1 MQLLGVR
8 IDTLTRPEVLQQI
21 ELFLAS
27 GGHHSVFTPN
37 PEMLVKAYR
46 DTSFREVLNAGSLNV
61 CDGRG
66 VELLAPE
73 KVTRFS
79 GVDLMLDVC
88 ALAERS
94 QKSIFLLGSGSDLTV
109 QQLATRLQKQFPRL
123 VIAGFHKGASYQEQ
137 AFDAHRVGAPLLLPD
152 NPQEHT
158 EVVRAVESASPAI
171 LLVAF
176 GMGKQE
182 KWIAENI
189 RHLPSVRVA
198 IGVGG
203 AFDYLSGRVSR
214 APLLLRKLG
223 LEWLYRVIR
232 QPWRVGRIWNAVVVF
247 TYLVITK
254 K

>member
-8 IDTLTRPEVLQQI
+8 IDTLTRPEALQQI

-46 DTSFREVLNAGSLNV
+46 DTSFCEVLNAGSLNV

-66 VELLAPE
+66 VELLASE
-73 KVTRFS
+73 KVTRIS
-79 GVDLMLDVC
+79 GVDVMLDVC

-94 QKSIFLLGSGSDLTV
+94 QKSIFLLGSGSDVVV
-109 QQLATRLQKQFPRL
+109 QQLATRLHKQFPRL
-123 VIAGFHKGASYQEQ
+123 IIAGFHKGASYREQ
-137 AFDAHRVGAPLLLPD
+137 AFDAHRVGAPLLVPND
-152 NPQEHT
+152 PAEDA
-158 EVVRAVESASPAI
+158 EVRRAVESASPAI
-171 LLVAF
+171 LFVAF

>member
-1 MQLLGVR
+1 
-8 IDTLTRPEVLQQI
+8 
-21 ELFLAS
+21 
-27 GGHHSVFTPN
+27 
-37 PEMLVKAYR
+37 MLVKAYR
-46 DTSFREVLNAGSLNV
+46 DQSFREVLNAGSLNV

-66 VELLAPE
+66 VELFAPE
-73 KVTRFS
+73 KVTRIS

-88 ALAERS
+88 ALAERTG
-94 QKSIFLLGSGSDLTV
+94 KSIFLLGSGSDAVV
-109 QQLATRLQKQFPRL
+109 QQLVTRLQAQFPKL
-123 VIAGFHKGASYQEQ
+123 VIAGFHKGSRYHEQ
-137 AFDAHRVGAPLLLPD
+137 NFNAHRVGAPLLLPE
-152 NPQEHT
+152 NPAEDA
-158 EVVRAVESASPAI
+158 EVLRAIEAASPAI
-171 LLVAF
+171 VLVAF

-247 TYLVITK
+247 TYLVVTK